1 MKQLILASQSPR
13 RKMLLEQ
20 VGLSFSIITPDAD
33 ETIIDEKI
41 CPEEYVR
48 IISERK
54 AVDVAKKVSFNECTA
69 PVVLAADTI
78 VVIDGHILGKPDT
91 EEEAFSMLSKISGNW
106 HEVMT
111 GVTIIDTETGSS
123 QSHVEKTRVKIRQLD
138 QDAILRYINSG
149 EPFDKAGAYGVQA
162 LGALLVE
169 KIEGDY
175 FNVVGL
181 PLYRV
186 SLMLAKAGIKTLLEQ
201 ENIYVEV
208 ENQHI

>member
-20 VGLSFSIITPDAD
+20 VGISFSVIPPDAD
-33 ETIIDEKI
+33 ETIIDETI
-41 CPEEYVR
+41 CPEEYAR

-54 AVDVAKKVSFNECTA
+54 AADVAKKVSFKVSFNDYTS

-91 EEEAFSMLSKISGNW
+91 EEEAFSMLSRISGNW

-111 GVTIIDTETGSS
+111 GVTIIDTGTGNT
-123 QSHVEKTRVKIRQLD
+123 QSHVEKTRVKIRHLD
-138 QDAILRYINSG
+138 QNAILRYINSG

-181 PLYRV
+181 PLYKV
-186 SLMLAKAGIKTLLEQ
+186 SLMLARTGIKTLLEQ
-201 ENIYVEV
+201 EDIC
-208 ENQHI
+208 

>member
-20 VGLSFSIITPDAD
+20 VGIPFTVIPSDAK
-33 ETIIDEKI
+33 ENIDKI
-41 CPEEYVR
+41 VCPEEYVR

-54 AVDVAKKVSFNECTA
+54 AKDIAEKILNTEYIN
-69 PVVLAADTI
+69 PVILAADTI
-78 VVIDGHILGKPDT
+78 VVIGGRILGKPGSFD
-91 EEEAFSMLSKISGNW
+91 EAYSMLSMLSGNW

-111 GVTIIDTETGSS
+111 GVSVIDTETGIN
-123 QSHVEKTRVKIRQLD
+123 QSHVEKTRVKIRSLD
-138 QDAILRYINSG
+138 HDSILRYINSG

-169 KIEGDY
+169 RIEGDY

-181 PLYRV
+181 PLYKV
-186 SLMLAKAGIKTLLEQ
+186 SIMLKKAGIDSLL
-201 ENIYVEV
+201 
-208 ENQHI
+208 

>member
-20 VGLSFSIITPDAD
+20 VGISFSVIPPDAD
-33 ETIIDEKI
+33 ETIIDETI

-54 AVDVAKKVSFNECTA
+54 AADVAKKVSFNDCA
-69 PVVLAADTI
+69 VPVVLAADTI
-78 VVIDGHILGKPDT
+78 VVIDGQILGKPGT
-91 EEEAFSMLSKISGNW
+91 EEEAFSMLSRISGNW

-111 GVTIIDTETGSS
+111 GVTIIDTGTGSS
-123 QSHVEKTRVKIRQLD
+123 QSHVEKTRVKIRHLEK
-138 QDAILRYINSG
+138 DAILRYINSG

-181 PLYRV
+181 PLYKV
-186 SLMLAKAGIKTLLEQ
+186 SLMLARTGIKTLLEQ
-201 ENIYVEV
+201 EDIC
-208 ENQHI
+208 

>member
-20 VGLSFSIITPDAD
+20 VGIPFSVFPSDAK
-33 ETIIDEKI
+33 ENIDERV

-48 IISERK
+48 IISEKK
-54 AVDVAKKVSFNECTA
+54 AMDIAGKLSGKDFKN
-69 PVVLAADTI
+69 PVILAADTI
-78 VVIDGHILGKPDT
+78 VVIDGKILGKPENFD
-91 EEEAFSMLSKISGNW
+91 EAYSMLGMLSGNW

-111 GVTIIDTETGSS
+111 GVFVFDTETGMK
-123 QSHVEKTRVKIRQLD
+123 QSHVEKTRVKIRSLD
-138 QDAILRYINSG
+138 HENILRYINSG

-169 KIEGDY
+169 RIEGDY

-181 PLYRV
+181 PLYKV
-186 SLMLAKAGIKTLLEQ
+186 SIMLKNAGINTLLERDTGT
-201 ENIYVEV
+201 EA
-208 ENQHI
+208 

>member
-20 VGLSFSIITPDAD
+20 VGLPFTVIPSDAK
-33 ETIIDEKI
+33 ENIDKI
-41 CPEEYVR
+41 VNPEEYVR

-54 AVDVAKKVSFNECTA
+54 AKDIAEKILNTEYIN
-69 PVVLAADTI
+69 PVILAADTI
-78 VVIDGHILGKPDT
+78 VVIGGRILGKPGSFD
-91 EEEAFSMLSKISGNW
+91 EAYSMLSMLSGNW

-111 GVTIIDTETGSS
+111 GVSVIDTETGIN
-123 QSHVEKTRVKIRQLD
+123 QSHVEKTRVKIRSLD
-138 QDAILRYINSG
+138 HDSILRYINSG

-169 KIEGDY
+169 RIEGDY

-181 PLYRV
+181 PLYKV
-186 SLMLAKAGIKTLLEQ
+186 SIMLKKAGIDSLL
-201 ENIYVEV
+201 
-208 ENQHI
+208 

>member
-1 MKQLILASQSPR
+1 
-13 RKMLLEQ
+13 MLLEQ
-20 VGLSFSIITPDAD
+20 VGISFSVIPPDAD
-33 ETIIDEKI
+33 ETIIDETI

-54 AVDVAKKVSFNECTA
+54 AADVAKKVSFNDCA
-69 PVVLAADTI
+69 VPVVLAADTI

-91 EEEAFSMLSKISGNW
+91 EEQAFSMLSRISGNW

-111 GVTIIDTETGSS
+111 GVTIIDTGTGSS
-123 QSHVEKTRVKIRQLD
+123 QSHVEKTRVKIRHLD
-138 QDAILRYINSG
+138 QNAILRYINSG

-181 PLYRV
+181 PLYKV
-186 SLMLAKAGIKTLLEQ
+186 SLMLARTGIKTLLEQ
-201 ENIYVEV
+201 EDIC
-208 ENQHI
+208 

>member
-20 VGLSFSIITPDAD
+20 IGIPFSVFPSDAD
-33 ETIIDEKI
+33 ETLEEMTY
-41 CPEEYVR
+41 PEEYVR

-54 AVDVAKKVSFNECTA
+54 AADVVGKISAKNCGT
-69 PVVLAADTI
+69 PVILAADTI
-78 VVIDGHILGKPDT
+78 VVIDSRILGKPIT
-91 EEEAFSMLSKISGNW
+91 AEQAFSMLNTLSGNW

-111 GVTIIDTETGSS
+111 GVSVIDTETGSR
-123 QSHVEKTRVKIRQLD
+123 QFHIEKTRVKIRPLD
-138 QDAILRYINSG
+138 QKTILRYINSG

-162 LGALLVE
+162 LGALFVE

-181 PLYRV
+181 PLYKV
-186 SLMLAKAGIKTLLEQ
+186 SVMLSKAGIKTLLEQ
-201 ENIYVEV
+201 NADAGALA
-208 ENQHI
+208 

>member
-20 VGLSFSIITPDAD
+20 VGLPFTVIPSDAK
-33 ETIIDEKI
+33 ENIDKI
-41 CPEEYVR
+41 VNPEEYVR

-54 AVDVAKKVSFNECTA
+54 AKDIAEKILNTEYIN
-69 PVVLAADTI
+69 PVILAADTI
-78 VVIDGHILGKPDT
+78 VVIGGRILGKPGSFD
-91 EEEAFSMLSKISGNW
+91 EACSMLSMLSGNW

-111 GVTIIDTETGSS
+111 GVSVIDTETGIN
-123 QSHVEKTRVKIRQLD
+123 QSHVEKTRVKIRSLD
-138 QDAILRYINSG
+138 HDSILRYINSG

-169 KIEGDY
+169 RIEGDY

-181 PLYRV
+181 PLYKV
-186 SLMLAKAGIKTLLEQ
+186 SIMLKKAGIDSLL
-201 ENIYVEV
+201 
-208 ENQHI
+208 

>member
-20 VGLSFSIITPDAD
+20 VGIPFTVIPSDAK
-33 ETIIDEKI
+33 ENIDKI
-41 CPEEYVR
+41 VNPEEYVR

-54 AVDVAKKVSFNECTA
+54 AKDIAEKILNTEYIN
-69 PVVLAADTI
+69 PVILAADTI
-78 VVIDGHILGKPDT
+78 VVIGGRILGKPGSFD
-91 EEEAFSMLSKISGNW
+91 EAFSMLSMLSGNW

-111 GVTIIDTETGSS
+111 GVSVIDTETGIN
-123 QSHVEKTRVKIRQLD
+123 QSHVEKTRVKIRSLD
-138 QDAILRYINSG
+138 HDSILRYINSG

-169 KIEGDY
+169 RIEGDY

-181 PLYRV
+181 PLYKV
-186 SLMLAKAGIKTLLEQ
+186 SIMLKKAGIDSLL
-201 ENIYVEV
+201 
-208 ENQHI
+208 

>member
-20 VGLSFSIITPDAD
+20 VGISFSVIPPDAD
-33 ETIIDEKI
+33 ETIIDETI

-54 AVDVAKKVSFNECTA
+54 AADVAKKVSFNDCA
-69 PVVLAADTI
+69 VPVVLAADTI
-78 VVIDGHILGKPDT
+78 VVIDGQILGKPGT
-91 EEEAFSMLSKISGNW
+91 EEEAFSMLSRISGNW

-111 GVTIIDTETGSS
+111 GVTIIDTGTGSS
-123 QSHVEKTRVKIRQLD
+123 QSHVEKTRVKIRHLD
-138 QDAILRYINSG
+138 QNAILRYINSG

-181 PLYRV
+181 PLYKV
-186 SLMLAKAGIKTLLEQ
+186 SLMLARTGIKTLLEQ
-201 ENIYVEV
+201 EDIC
-208 ENQHI
+208 